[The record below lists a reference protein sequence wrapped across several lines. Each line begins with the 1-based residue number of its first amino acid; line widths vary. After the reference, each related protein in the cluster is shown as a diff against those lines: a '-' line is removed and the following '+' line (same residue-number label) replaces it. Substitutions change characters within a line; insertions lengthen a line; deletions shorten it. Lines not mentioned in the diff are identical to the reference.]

1 MNVKNFIT
9 ELPKNTITTKEEIR
23 RLEKA
28 ARDKDRKK
36 LWEWAKQFENQ
47 IKKEYEDVFEE
58 DLGNSID
65 IMCLALAYT
74 LTFNEK
80 TKFGVD
86 RLTDFLDDFFVTVDM
101 FSTGEYS
108 PEDYAK
114 QLEKKGIY
122 FEHIKDLRKGEDNEG
137 KNIKNE

>member
-1 MNVKNFIT
+1 MNIQNFLT
-9 ELPKNTITTKEEIR
+9 ELPKNTLTTREELR

-28 ARDKDRKK
+28 ARDKDKKK
-36 LWEWAKQFENQ
+36 LLEWAEQFENQ
-47 IKKEYEDVFEE
+47 IKKEYEEVMEE

-74 LTFNEK
+74 LSYNEK

-122 FEHIKDLRKGEDNEG
+122 FANIKDLRKGKKDEN
-137 KNIKNE
+137 K

>member
-1 MNVKNFIT
+1 MNIKNFMN

-36 LWEWAKQFENQ
+36 LWDWAIQFENQ
-47 IKKEYEDVFEE
+47 IKQEYEKNYEE
-58 DLGNSID
+58 DLGTSID

-74 LTFNEK
+74 LSFNEK

-101 FSTGEYS
+101 FSSGEYL
-108 PEDYAK
+108 PEDYVK

-122 FEHIKDLRKGEDNEG
+122 FDNIKDLRKG
-137 KNIKNE
+137 KK

>member
-1 MNVKNFIT
+1 MNIKNFIT
-9 ELPKNTITTKEEIR
+9 ELPKDTITTREEIR

-28 ARDKDRKK
+28 ARDKDKRK
-36 LWEWAKQFENQ
+36 LWEWSIQYENQ
-47 IKKEYEDVFEE
+47 IKKEYEKIFEE

-74 LTFNEK
+74 LSFNEK

-101 FSTGEYS
+101 FSSGEYS

-122 FEHIKDLRKGEDNEG
+122 FDNIKDLRKGKNNE
-137 KNIKNE
+137 KSND

>member
-1 MNVKNFIT
+1 MNIQNFLT
-9 ELPKNTITTKEEIR
+9 ELPKNTLTTREELR

-28 ARDKDRKK
+28 ARDKDKKK
-36 LWEWAKQFENQ
+36 LLEWAEQFENQ
-47 IKKEYEDVFEE
+47 IKKEYEEVMEE

-74 LTFNEK
+74 LSYNEK
-80 TKFGVD
+80 TKFGVN

-114 QLEKKGIY
+114 QLEEKGIY
-122 FEHIKDLRKGEDNEG
+122 FANIKDLRKGKKDEN
-137 KNIKNE
+137 K

>member
-1 MNVKNFIT
+1 MNIKNFIT

-23 RLEKA
+23 RLEKS
-28 ARDKDRKK
+28 ARDKDKRK
-36 LWEWAKQFENQ
+36 LWEWALQFENQ
-47 IKKEYEDVFEE
+47 IKKEYESVMEE

-74 LTFNEK
+74 LSFNEK
-80 TKFGVD
+80 TKFGAD

-122 FEHIKDLRKGEDNEG
+122 FDNIKDLRKGKNNE
-137 KNIKNE
+137 KSND

>member
-122 FEHIKDLRKGEDNEG
+122 FEHIKDLRKGG
-137 KNIKNE
+137 KKDEKK

>member
-122 FEHIKDLRKGEDNEG
+122 FENIKDLRKGG
-137 KNIKNE
+137 KKDEKK

>member
-1 MNVKNFIT
+1 MNIKNFMN

-28 ARDKDRKK
+28 ARNKDKRK
-36 LWEWAKQFENQ
+36 LWEWAIQFENQ
-47 IKKEYEDVFEE
+47 IKQEYEKNYEE

-74 LTFNEK
+74 LSFNEK

-101 FSTGEYS
+101 FSSGEYS

-122 FEHIKDLRKGEDNEG
+122 FENIKDLRKGEN
-137 KNIKNE
+137 KK

>member
-1 MNVKNFIT
+1 MNIKNFIT

-28 ARDKDRKK
+28 ARDKDRRK
-36 LWEWAKQFENQ
+36 LWEWAEQFENQ
-47 IKKEYEDVFEE
+47 IKKEYEANYEE
-58 DLGNSID
+58 DLGTSID

-74 LTFNEK
+74 LSFNEK
-80 TKFGVD
+80 TKFGAD

-122 FEHIKDLRKGEDNEG
+122 FNNIKDLRKGENNE
-137 KNIKNE
+137 KSND

>member
-1 MNVKNFIT
+1 MNIKNFIT
-9 ELPKNTITTKEEIR
+9 ELPKDTITTREEIR

-28 ARDKDRKK
+28 ARDKDKRK
-36 LWEWAKQFENQ
+36 LWEWAIQFENQ
-47 IKKEYEDVFEE
+47 IKQEYEKNYEE
-58 DLGNSID
+58 DLGTSID
-65 IMCLALAYT
+65 IMYLALAYT
-74 LTFNEK
+74 LSFNEK
-80 TKFGVD
+80 TKFGAD

-122 FEHIKDLRKGEDNEG
+122 FDNIKDLRKG
-137 KNIKNE
+137 KK

>member
-1 MNVKNFIT
+1 MNVKNFMT
-9 ELPKNTITTKEEIR
+9 ELPKNTITTNNEIR

-36 LWEWAKQFENQ
+36 LWEWAEQFEKK
-47 IKKEYEDVFEE
+47 IKKEYEAVMEE

-74 LTFNEK
+74 LSFNEK
-80 TKFGVD
+80 TKFGVE

-122 FEHIKDLRKGEDNEG
+122 FDNIKDLRKGKKYEN
-137 KNIKNE
+137 K

>member
-74 LTFNEK
+74 LSFNEK

-122 FEHIKDLRKGEDNEG
+122 FEHIKDLRKGG
-137 KNIKNE
+137 KKDEKK

>member
-1 MNVKNFIT
+1 MNIKNFIN

-28 ARDKDRKK
+28 ARDKDRRK
-36 LWEWAKQFENQ
+36 LWEWAIQFENQ
-47 IKKEYEDVFEE
+47 IKQEYEKNYEE
-58 DLGNSID
+58 DLGTSID

-74 LTFNEK
+74 LSFNER

-101 FSTGEYS
+101 FSSGEYS

-122 FEHIKDLRKGEDNEG
+122 FENIKDLKKGRK
-137 KNIKNE
+137 K

>member
-1 MNVKNFIT
+1 MNVKNFMT
-9 ELPKNTITTKEEIR
+9 ELPKNTITTNNEIR

-36 LWEWAKQFENQ
+36 LWEWAEQFENQ
-47 IKKEYEDVFEE
+47 IKKEYEAVMEE

-74 LTFNEK
+74 LSFNEK
-80 TKFGVD
+80 TKFGVE

-101 FSTGEYS
+101 FSIGEYS

-122 FEHIKDLRKGEDNEG
+122 FDNIKDLRKGKKDEN
-137 KNIKNE
+137 K

>member
-1 MNVKNFIT
+1 MNIKNFMH
-9 ELPKNTITTKEEIR
+9 ELPKNSITTRDEIR

-28 ARDKDRKK
+28 ARNKDKRK
-36 LWEWAKQFENQ
+36 LWEWAIQFENQ
-47 IKKEYEDVFEE
+47 IKQEYEKNYEE

-74 LTFNEK
+74 LSFNEK

-101 FSTGEYS
+101 FSSGEYS

-122 FEHIKDLRKGEDNEG
+122 FENIKDLRKGEN
-137 KNIKNE
+137 KK